1 MAKVCI
7 ALRECVHR
15 LFFPSDTPYPTQI
28 QCIIHSTC
36 CCNKPIDKDE
46 NQRSKVA
53 CEAEDKEEEEEY
65 EDRNKR
71 KGENWKSL
79 LRFVK

>member
-36 CCNKPIDKDE
+36 CCNKPITKDE
-46 NQRSKVA
+46 KQTTNV
-53 CEAEDKEEEEEY
+53 EYEEEEE
-65 EDRNKR
+65 EDEDEERNKQKR
-71 KGENWKSL
+71 ENRKSL